1 MLKGAGPEGPA
12 IDGQKAQSLTG
23 ILEVRTYDGLQEQSV
38 MAKRRRKPSRL
49 DRAAIGIGRALGKAL
64 SRIKGFDAEARKAME
79 VRGRSIQQTGRDA
92 GRKIASLGKSGSTT
106 RRTRSGKAT
115 ARRGP
120 SSASRRRVAARRKPR
135 RRARRTR

>member
-1 MLKGAGPEGPA
+1 
-12 IDGQKAQSLTG
+12 
-23 ILEVRTYDGLQEQSV
+23 
-38 MAKRRRKPSRL
+38 MAKRRKKPSRL

-64 SRIKGFDAEARKAME
+64 NRIKDFDAEARKAME

-115 ARRGP
+115 ARRGT

-135 RRARRTR
+135 RHARRTR

>member
-1 MLKGAGPEGPA
+1 
-12 IDGQKAQSLTG
+12 
-23 ILEVRTYDGLQEQSV
+23 

-79 VRGRSIQQTGRDA
+79 VRGRSIQQIGRDA

-106 RRTRSGKAT
+106 KRTRSGKAT
-115 ARRGP
+115 ARRGA
-120 SSASRRRVAARRKPR
+120 SSASQRRVAARRKPR
-135 RRARRTR
+135 QQARRTR